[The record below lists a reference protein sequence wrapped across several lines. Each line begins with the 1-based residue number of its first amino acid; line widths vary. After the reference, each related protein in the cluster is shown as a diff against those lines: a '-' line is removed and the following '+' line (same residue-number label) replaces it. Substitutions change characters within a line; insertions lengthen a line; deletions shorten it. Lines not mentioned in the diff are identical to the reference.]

1 MPLVSVK
8 ILESTKQRVA
18 QLATSRGSTALAV
31 MVQAIESA
39 VERAQTY
46 DAFVADALRARDAVY
61 QAGKVYDGS
70 EFAAYL
76 RAKVRAKAGGEK
88 IPKPRLKSLKS
99 YLKTTA

>member
-8 ILESTKQRVA
+8 ILESTKQRVS
-18 QLATSRGSTALAV
+18 QLATSRGSTAHAV

-61 QAGKVYDGS
+61 QAGKVYDGG

-88 IPKPRLKSLKS
+88 LAKPRLKSLKS
-99 YLKTTA
+99 YLKATA